1 MIKREWK
8 NIFHNAWIMVVIV
21 AIILIPSIYACVFLG
36 SMWDPYGNT
45 GNIPVAVVN
54 NDKEVTYNDST
65 LAVGEELVKN
75 LKDNDAMDFHFVNKE
90 DADKGLDA
98 GDYYMIITIPSDF
111 SKNATTLLDEKP
123 KKMILNYTTNPGTNY
138 VASKMDDSAIT
149 KIKNEVS
156 ASVTKTY
163 AETIFDQVGTLTD
176 GLGEASDGTQKLS
189 DGVGQLVDGNK
200 TITDNLKVL
209 ASSSL
214 TFKDGA
220 NTLTKGLKTY
230 TAGVS
235 TVDNGVSALNSGVG
249 QLSSATPTLQAGIG
263 QLNDGA
269 STLKTGIGDYTN
281 GVSQAYA
288 GTQKLIANNTTLVG
302 GVNQLNTGAQQL
314 VAGNQQVVDGL
325 TTVSQSLKASLSD
338 ASQATLTKATSAN
351 DQLVTVTDLMTSLI
365 ADPNTEQFGKA
376 WLKDPL
382 NTTVAENIATNA
394 TASIQDPDT
403 QTATKK
409 QLVELLS
416 TKSYPQVV
424 SAVTDGNKQAIS
436 QLQVGVQKLDVAV
449 NGGELTN
456 ADGSKT
462 TTAGLLAGSKT
473 VQAGLTSVNTATQT
487 LKAGVTAYTQGV
499 EQVNT
504 GLATLSSNND
514 KLNSGATALAAGT
527 GSLAEQTPTLV
538 SGIKALDSGVSQLYA
553 GTQQLVANNST
564 LVNGSSQLSSGAG
577 QIASGSGQLAAGS
590 TTLGDGLNTVADGV
604 DTLNT
609 GLKDGLEK
617 AQMDT
622 DDDTYDMIATPV
634 DTTHDEVSVV
644 ENNGHA
650 MAPYMMSVALYVAA
664 LAFTL
669 MYPMRHG
676 IKEAKDGFKYWVS
689 KATVMYTVSTVAAVV
704 LISAL
709 RLINGFDPQ
718 QLVMTYVFA
727 IITSAAFMSLVALLS
742 LTTGYIGDF
751 ILLVFMIINLGG
763 SAGTYPLETS
773 SALYKIIHPFVPYTY
788 TVNGFR
794 KVISMATASVSTELL
809 VLIGIFVVCSIL
821 TVVYFQ
827 VKNKEDKHLI
837 PGAFEAV
844 NEVEH

>member
-8 NIFHNAWIMVVIV
+8 NIFHNAWIMVVMV

-45 GNIPVAVVN
+45 GSIPVAVVN

-90 DADKGLDA
+90 DADKGLEA
-98 GDYYMIITIPSDF
+98 GDYYMVITIPSNF
-111 SKNATTLLDEKP
+111 SENATTLLDEKP

-138 VASKMDDSAIT
+138 IASKMDDSAVT

-176 GLGEASDGTQKLS
+176 GLGEASDGTQQLS

-220 NTLTKGLKTY
+220 NTLTKGLETY

-235 TVDNGVSALNSGVG
+235 TVDNGVSALKAGVG

-269 STLKTGIGDYTN
+269 SSLKSGIGDYTD

-302 GVNQLNTGAQQL
+302 GVNQLNAGAQQL

-325 TTVSQSLKASLSD
+325 TTVSNSLKASLS
-338 ASQATLTKATSAN
+338 ATKQAALTEATSAD
-351 DQLVTVTDLMTSLI
+351 DQLVTLTNLMAGLL
-365 ADPNTEQFGKA
+365 ADSSTEQLGKN
-376 WLKDPL
+376 WLNGSLSSSDAE
-382 NTTVAENIATNA
+382 TVATIATA
-394 TASIQDPDT
+394 GMDQTT
-403 QTATKK
+403 QAAYKPK
-409 QLVELLS
+409 LVALFTS
-416 TKSYPQVV
+416 CSYPTFV
-424 SAVTDGNKQAIS
+424 SNVATGNKTAITELQA
-436 QLQVGVQKLDVAV
+436 GVQQLNVAV
-449 NGGELTN
+449 NGGEITN

-462 TTAGLLAGSKT
+462 TTAGLLAGSQT
-473 VQAGLTSVNTATQT
+473 VQAGLTSVNTATQS
-487 LKAGVTAYTQGV
+487 LQAGVTAYTDGV

-504 GLATLSSNND
+504 GLATLSSNNE
-514 KLNSGATALAAGT
+514 KLNSGAAALASGT

-564 LVNGSSQLSSGAG
+564 LVSGSTQLSDGAG

-609 GLKDGLEK
+609 SLKDGVEK

-622 DDDTYDMIATPV
+622 NDDTYDMIATPV

-676 IKEAKDGFKYWVS
+676 IKEAKDGFKYWAS
-689 KATVMYTVSTVAAVV
+689 KATVMYIVSTVAAVV

-773 SALYKIIHPFVPYTY
+773 GALYKIIHPFVPYTY

-809 VLIGIFVVCSIL
+809 VLIGIFVVSTIL
-821 TVVYFQ
+821 TIVYFQ